1 MAHPQTRE
9 YKAGN
14 LVFAKVKGYPHW
26 PVRIDELPEG
36 AMKPPANKDPI
47 SFFGTHETVFLGPKD
62 LFP

>member
-1 MAHPQTRE
+1 MITRYFE
-9 YKAGN
+9 ASN
-14 LVFAKVKGYPHW
+14 LVFARVKGYPHW
-26 PVRIDELPEG
+26 LVRIDELPEG